1 MFGHLAAY
9 LDDAAVFTPSESDS
23 GFLSEPD
30 SAVLQ
35 SFPERLDRPPLAPTL
50 A

>member
-1 MFGHLAAY
+1 MFGHLVAY
-9 LDDAAVFTPSESDS
+9 LDDAAVFAPADPDS
-23 GFLSEPD
+23 GFPPEPD

-35 SFPERLDRPPLAPTL
+35 GFPERLDRPPLAPAL